1 MARYDLLR
9 AVAYLASC
17 VTKWTVT
24 CDQDLHQLICY
35 IKSSLSVRLV
45 SWCGDHPDKLGLVL
59 YADADFAG
67 CHRTN
72 RSTSGVVILVQGPNT
87 RC

>member
-1 MARYDLLR
+1 MKILYGARMARYDLLR

-35 IKSSLSVRLV
+35 IKSSLPLRLV
-45 SWCGDHPDKLGLVL
+45 SWCGDTPDQLSLAL
-59 YADADFAG
+59 YLSLI
-67 CHRTN
+67 H
-72 RSTSGVVILVQGPNT
+72 I
-87 RC
+87 